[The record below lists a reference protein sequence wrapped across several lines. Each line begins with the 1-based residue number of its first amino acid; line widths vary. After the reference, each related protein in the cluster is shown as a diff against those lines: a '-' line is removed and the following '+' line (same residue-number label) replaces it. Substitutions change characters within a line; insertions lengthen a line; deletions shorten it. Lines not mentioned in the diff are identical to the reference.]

1 MTGRCAKPVSHEFGA
16 GIRQAGSETTTA
28 FVAAGGP
35 ARIGDVAGALFMSR
49 STLQRR
55 LATSG
60 LSFTE
65 LRRQVRV
72 QVALRRLTSGASCA
86 GAARAVGLTGD
97 HLCRLITCYA
107 GVRPREIARACQLAA
122 RAQRW
127 RRSTPPR
134 SGSRLYAKR
143 MRRWQAVEVELGV
156 LLAPIPS
163 SGHPLSAWARRVRHA
178 GRRPDYRRGPYR
190 TRVRAARRHERAA
203 YAAERRRIDAWW
215 AQFQR
220 TQFDV
225 SDDDIVWLGNL
236 DVYIARRVDPVSGVD
251 IASAAREQRRL
262 A

>member
-1 MTGRCAKPVSHEFGA
+1 MSSEQALV
-16 GIRQAGSETTTA
+16 RQVRDTITA

-35 ARIGDVAGALFMSR
+35 ARIGDVAGALFVSR

-65 LRRQVRV
+65 LRQQVRV

-97 HLCRLITCYA
+97 HLCRLITVYA
-107 GVRPREIARACQLAA
+107 GVRPREIARACHLAA

-127 RRSTPPR
+127 RRSTPPH

-143 MRRWQAVEVELGV
+143 MRRWQAVEAELGV

-215 AQFQR
+215 AEFQR
-220 TQFDV
+220 TQLDV
-225 SDDDIVWLGNL
+225 HPRDVVSLENL
-236 DVYIARRVDPVSGVD
+236 DLYIDRLPNPAPQT
-251 IASAAREQRRL
+251 AAPGAAHDQR